1 MLPLPEKVRIGTVD
15 ICQSSPVPEF
25 LLANLIHVGVLPL
38 CQNSYPT
45 EKTPLRFGLPGH
57 LSLASFWNAAIS
69 STMAFGVFIHR
80 TDSIYADVPSEQYQ
94 FPRQY
99 LSRARRCEGDWIVY
113 LEPTK
118 VRNSKGYFAVAKV
131 QEIIPDP
138 GHPEM
143 YLAVIEPG
151 TYLDFGDPVPF
162 REHGTVLEQG
172 LLNEQGRISGR
183 AQAAVRPLSS
193 TDFARIVGKGLG
205 RVEDDAQRIDPGQP
219 AYDFPGARQPIHH
232 LNARD
237 RVNQLTSRVM
247 RDRNF
252 RKTVLRAYGKR
263 CAITGLRLINGGG
276 RAEVEAAHI
285 RPVEY
290 DGPDIVSNGIA
301 LSGTA
306 HWMFDRGLVGLADDL
321 TILVSRQ
328 TNDPE
333 TVRSMI
339 NGTGRLI
346 PPGRRSEFPRSE
358 FVGWHRENCFKQ

>member
-1 MLPLPEKVRIGTVD
+1 M
-15 ICQSSPVPEF
+15 SP
-25 LLANLIHVGVLPL
+25 I
-38 CQNSYPT
+38 
-45 EKTPLRFGLPGH
+45 
-57 LSLASFWNAAIS
+57 
-69 STMAFGVFIHR
+69 MAFGVFIHR
-80 TDSIYADVPSEQYQ
+80 TDSIYADVPSAQYQ

-99 LSRARRCEGDWIVY
+99 LSRAQRCEGDWIVY

-131 QEIIPDP
+131 REIIPDS
-138 GHPEM
+138 GHPDM

-162 REHGTVLEQG
+162 REHGTILEQG
-172 LLNEQGRISGR
+172 LLNDQGKISGR
-183 AQAAVRPLSS
+183 AQAAVRPLSPA
-193 TDFARIVGKGLG
+193 DFARIVGQGLG
-205 RVEDDAQRIDPGQP
+205 REEDVLPRVDPGQP
-219 AYDFPGARQPIHH
+219 EYGLPGAGQPIQD

-237 RVNQLTSRVM
+237 RVNQLTTRVI

-252 RKTVLRAYGKR
+252 RKSVLRAYGKR
-263 CAITGLRLINGGG
+263 CAITGLQLINGGG

-328 TNDPE
+328 VNDPE

-339 NGTGRLI
+339 NDTGLLI
-346 PPGRRSEFPRSE
+346 PPERRSEFPGSE